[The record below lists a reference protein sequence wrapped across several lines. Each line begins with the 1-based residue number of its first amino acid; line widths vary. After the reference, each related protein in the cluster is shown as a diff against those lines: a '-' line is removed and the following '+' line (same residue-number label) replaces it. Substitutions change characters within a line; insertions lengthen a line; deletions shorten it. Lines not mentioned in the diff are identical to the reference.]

1 MPIISAFFGIVIRI
15 HYDDHNPPHL
25 HAEYQGSRCMFDFSG
40 NILNGSLRSKTA
52 TRLVREWIDLHNEEL
67 EADWQLARQGRAVNK
82 ISPLE

>member
-25 HAEYQGSRCMFDFSG
+25 HAEYQGFRCMFDFNG
-40 NILNGSLRSKTA
+40 NIFNGSLRSRTA

-67 EADWQLARQGRAVNK
+67 EADWQLACQGMSVNT
-82 ISPLE
+82 IAPLE